1 MGTDAR
7 KHTVPLAG
15 ETPRRQA
22 FNDLSLSI
30 NDIVPIANA
39 TARAQLVTDIG
50 GAAYEGLTIYRQDM
64 FWVETYL
71 SGAWRV
77 TAGRLPYMSLG
88 RNTVASPAQNV
99 DSTLAGWTSSVGWQC
114 TESSGAITVPVD
126 GRYQVT
132 AGGAWLSNAT
142 GVRRIQITKN
152 GTSFV
157 LATDTRPSVSGTDLG
172 QSATRTV
179 SLAAGES
186 VLMRIYQTSGTTLDF
201 GTTSGRPYFEV
212 QYIAPS

>member
-1 MGTDAR
+1 MGTDVR

-15 ETPRRQA
+15 EQPRRQA
-22 FNDLSLSI
+22 INDLSRSI
-30 NDIVPIANA
+30 NDVIPIANA
-39 TARAQLVTDIG
+39 TERAQLVTDLG
-50 GAAYEGLTIYRQDM
+50 GAYAGLTVFRQDLL
-64 FWVETYL
+64 WEEKYVD
-71 SGAWRV
+71 GAWVV

-99 DSTLAGWTSSVGWQC
+99 DSTLGGWTSTTGWQC
-114 TESSGAITVPVD
+114 TESGGSITVPVS

-132 AGGAWLSNAT
+132 AGGAWLANAT

-157 LATDTRPSVSGTDLG
+157 LATDTRPSIAGTDLG
-172 QSATRTV
+172 QSASRTV

-186 VLMRIYQTSGTTLDF
+186 VLMRIYQTSGGTLDF